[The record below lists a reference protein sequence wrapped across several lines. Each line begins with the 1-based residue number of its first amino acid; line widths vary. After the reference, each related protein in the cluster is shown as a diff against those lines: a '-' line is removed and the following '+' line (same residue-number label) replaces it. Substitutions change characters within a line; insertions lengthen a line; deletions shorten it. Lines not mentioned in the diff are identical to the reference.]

1 MRAEKFI
8 GIHFFSPVHKMK
20 LVEIIKGEK
29 TSQDTLAKAF
39 DFVLKIKKI
48 PIVVNDSR
56 GFYTSRVFERY
67 TSEGMALLAEGNAA
81 ESIESA
87 GKKAGHPVGP
97 LAVVDEINIGLAA
110 HIREQNRKEL
120 SEKNEKLPKG
130 NWDRVIDF
138 MTEDAKRLGRAN
150 GGGFYEY
157 PDNGRKYLWP
167 ELKTYFPLSKNPLS
181 QEEIID
187 RLRFIQAVETIRCYE
202 EGVLNSVAEANI
214 GSIFGWGFAP
224 FKGGTLQFVNDYGI
238 KQFIERTKELAE
250 KYGDRFLPP
259 QLLLDME
266 VKGET
271 FN

>member
-1 MRAEKFI
+1 
-8 GIHFFSPVHKMK
+8 
-20 LVEIIKGEK
+20 
-29 TSQDTLAKAF
+29 
-39 DFVLKIKKI
+39 
-48 PIVVNDSR
+48 
-56 GFYTSRVFERY
+56 
-67 TSEGMALLAEGNAA
+67 MALLAEGNAA

-120 SEKNEKLPKG
+120 SEKNEKLPQG

-238 KQFIERTKELAE
+238 KHFIEICFCTFVKTK
-250 KYGDRFLPP
+250 
-259 QLLLDME
+259 
-266 VKGET
+266 
-271 FN
+271 N